1 MHTDSIYE
9 YYGRQK
15 NDMEAS
21 VIPFVVFQYIDNAL
35 HIVLISDGM
44 CRLFDEERTEIVRI
58 MTNTIY
64 TTIHPEDVERLSGK
78 WTRFVQEG
86 GRYDVVFKR
95 LINNSFRSIHAEGS
109 HLYAVVQ

>member
-1 MHTDSIYE
+1 MYQGKQEGTFLHTDSIYE

-44 CRLFDEERTEIVRI
+44 CRLLLSFLCIPPPERTEASD
-58 MTNTIY
+58 Y
-64 TTIHPEDVERLSGK
+64 PFLASFHHLSI
-78 WTRFVQEG
+78 TR
-86 GRYDVVFKR
+86 
-95 LINNSFRSIHAEGS
+95 
-109 HLYAVVQ
+109 